1 MNISLNHYSSS
12 HATKRNANFSLHI
25 IPHWLVFYL
34 GAQVSGFAES
44 NLLCLRDEVWE
55 AVLESLAVLVG
66 CVLSEAENRSRQ
78 PTIQFTT
85 RR

>member
-1 MNISLNHYSSS
+1 MNISLHHYSSS
-12 HATKRNANFSLHI
+12 HATKRNANFSLHTI
-25 IPHWLVFYL
+25 SHWLVFNL
-34 GAQVSGFAES
+34 SAKVSGFAKS
-44 NLLCLRDEVWE
+44 NLLCLRDEVGE

-66 CVLSEAENRSRQ
+66 CVLGEAVNRSCQ